1 MKNNYIKEVVVGGVL
16 VVLAVLLLNPFHFWM
31 PDMMHVVVCVL
42 ILAVFALFAIFMLRE
57 NAGDERD
64 ALHRM
69 LAGRVAFLTG
79 AALLIFGIV
88 FQELQNDTLDVWL
101 VVALVAMVLSK
112 LATRIYCDWR
122 L

>member
-1 MKNNYIKEVVVGGVL
+1 MKNNHIQEVVVGGVL
-16 VVLAVLLLNPFHFWM
+16 VLLAVLLLNPFHFWM

-57 NAGDERD
+57 NVGDERE
-64 ALHRM
+64 AIHRM

-79 AALLIFGIV
+79 AAILTFGIV
-88 FQELQNDTLDVWL
+88 YQELASDVLDGWL
-101 VVALVAMVLSK
+101 VGALVVMVLSK
-112 LATRIYCDWR
+112 LMTRIYCDWR